1 MKYQKYKKDISY
13 SSYILILSSIMLC
26 NKSNTKEPFFFFYR
40 ETCSECQV
48 QTLVQEVGLK
58 YNKKGAGYS
67 RSFDI

>member
-26 NKSNTKEPFFFFYR
+26 NKSNTKEPFFFYR